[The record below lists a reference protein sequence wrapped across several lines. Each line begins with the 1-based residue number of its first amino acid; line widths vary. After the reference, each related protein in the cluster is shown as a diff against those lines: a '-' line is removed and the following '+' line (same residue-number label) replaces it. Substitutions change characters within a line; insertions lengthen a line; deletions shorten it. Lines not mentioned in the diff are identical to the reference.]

1 MGTVMYGNVVST
13 QIREQLQKEIN
24 EYLDKGIRKPTLAI
38 VVAGSDDGSKSYV
51 LSIMKACS
59 NVGIDARKYE
69 FEDSVSQETLVNTIA
84 LLNKDEE
91 IDGIII
97 QMPLPKHIDTQ
108 AIIECM
114 DPTKDVDG
122 LTSANVAKLY
132 MQQKGMIPCTPKAII
147 RMLKEYQVNLA
158 GEEVVVIG
166 RSHSV
171 GRPVAQLLVNENATV
186 TICHSRTKNLAEV
199 SKRAK
204 VLVVAIGKAKFVKAE
219 WVSDGAVV
227 VDVGVNVDEN
237 GKLCGDVEFDSILE
251 KASLVT
257 PVPKGVGPVT
267 TTMLLENV
275 IESYKGR
282 V

>member
-1 MGTVMYGNVVST
+1 MGTIMYGNVVST
-13 QIREQLQKEIN
+13 KIREQLQKEIN
-24 EYLDKGIRKPTLAI
+24 EYLDKGNRKPTLAI
-38 VVAGSDDGSKSYV
+38 VVVGNDDGSKSYV
-51 LSIMKACS
+51 LSIMKAC
-59 NVGIDARKYE
+59 NNIGIEARKYE
-69 FEDSVSQETLVNTIA
+69 FEDSVSQETLVNMIE
-84 LLNKDEE
+84 LLNKDDGV
-91 IDGIII
+91 DGIII

-122 LTSANVAKLY
+122 LTSMNVAKLY

-147 RMLKEYQVNLA
+147 RMLKEYDVNLA

-186 TICHSRTKNLAEV
+186 TICHSRTKNLSEV

-204 VLVVAIGKAKFVKAE
+204 VLVVAIGKPKFVKAD
-219 WVSDGAVV
+219 WISDGAIV
-227 VDVGVNVDEN
+227 VDVGVNVDVN
-237 GKLCGDVEFDSILE
+237 GKLCGDVEFDSIVE